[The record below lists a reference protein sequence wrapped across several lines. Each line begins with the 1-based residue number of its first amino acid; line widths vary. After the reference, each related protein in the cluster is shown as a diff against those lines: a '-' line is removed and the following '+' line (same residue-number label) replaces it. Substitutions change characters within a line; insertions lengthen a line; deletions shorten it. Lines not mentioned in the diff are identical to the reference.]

1 MATVYKRLGAAQG
14 NGVIGTAANIYT
26 VPAST
31 AAVVSTI
38 TVCNTSST
46 AGTFTI
52 AVSTASATFQ
62 AAGYLV
68 YQAAIAGN
76 DTIGLTFGATLDD
89 TNKYMV
95 ASSSASTISFSVFGS
110 EIS

>member
-26 VPAST
+26 CPSAT

-38 TVCNTSST
+38 TICNTSST

-52 AVSTASATFQ
+52 DVSTASANFQ

-95 ASSSASTISFSVFGS
+95 ASSSANTISFSVFGS

>member
-26 VPAST
+26 CPSAT

-38 TVCNTSST
+38 TICNTSST
-46 AGTFTI
+46 AATYTI
-52 AVSTASATFQ
+52 AISTASATYQ

-68 YQAAIAGN
+68 YQASIAGN
-76 DTIGLTFGATLDD
+76 NTVGLTFGATLDA
-89 TNKYMV
+89 TNCYLV
-95 ASSSASTISFSVFGS
+95 ASSSANTVSFSAFGS